1 MIKQILLATILV
13 ALCGGRQGIALL
25 PIPFNNLAAGTP
37 VAAQNSFS
45 AASLTANSS
54 VSTTTSLITTANST
68 TTGTKT
74 TKADQNPRSNHNKTQ
89 KEGVPP
95 AAKPGVNPQGDATAK
110 GTSDNSEVVDVADS
124 EDAVI
129 KVTTINIGLPVT
141 VYDDKGRF
149 VPNLKRENFQV
160 LENNAVQPIISFHA
174 QANLPLSVA
183 IVMDTST
190 SVRNRLEFE
199 KTAIKQFLA
208 EVLRTERD
216 RLAFMTFDSEIKL
229 REDFT
234 NDVAKVGAAVDGI
247 KVIGGQT
254 SLYDAIYKICRE
266 NMSRTSARRRV
277 VVAISDGADTN
288 SRHTLSQAI
297 EAAQRTETTVY
308 AISTKGGAE
317 FRVEGTP
324 FLNADDRDLRKLCR
338 DTGGEVFFPDD
349 AEKLKRAFQLVAEFL
364 RNQYLIIYEPTS
376 NADGKFHKIE
386 VRIVGRKNLLT
397 ISRSGYTAN

>member
-1 MIKQILLATILV
+1 MIRQIFVATALLTLCSLRFGLSPLPITPITATPAHSSIFSRSNFPTNDLATTQNPSP
-13 ALCGGRQGIALL
+13 ATND
-25 PIPFNNLAAGTP
+25 NNK
-37 VAAQNSFS
+37 NSNKNPN
-45 AASLTANSS
+45 NSS
-54 VSTTTSLITTANST
+54 NNSSNKNPNNNSNKNINNNTSNTNNNTD
-68 TTGTKT
+68 KP
-74 TKADQNPRSNHNKTQ
+74 ADQ
-89 KEGVPP
+89 
-95 AAKPGVNPQGDATAK
+95 VNI
-110 GTSDNSEVVDVADS
+110 
-124 EDAVI
+124 EDTEEAVI
-129 KVTTINIGLPVT
+129 KVTTVNIGLPIT

-160 LENNAVQPIISFHA
+160 LENNVVQPIISFHA

-183 IVMDTST
+183 VVMDTST

-199 KTAIKQFLA
+199 KVAIKQFLT
-208 EVLRTERD
+208 EVLRSERD

-234 NDVAKVGAAVDGI
+234 NDVAKVGAAVDEI

-266 NMSRTSARRRV
+266 NMARTSARRRV
-277 VVAISDGADTN
+277 VVAVSDGADTN

-297 EAAQRTETTVY
+297 EAAQRTETTIY
-308 AISTKGGAE
+308 AISTKGGAT
-317 FRVEGTP
+317 FRVEGTE
-324 FLNADDRDLRKLCR
+324 FLNVDDRDLRKLCR

-349 AEKLKRAFQLVAEFL
+349 AEKLKRAFQLVADFL
-364 RNQYLIIYEPTS
+364 RNQYLIIYEPLG